1 MHLAEPR
8 YPLPPGR
15 ANADFKAIIR
25 GKWHVLRVSRRG
37 LVAVTMGSFTAAQ
50 IMVFRP
56 DAIGKNTG
64 LIIDAV

>member
-1 MHLAEPR
+1 
-8 YPLPPGR
+8 
-15 ANADFKAIIR
+15 
-25 GKWHVLRVSRRG
+25 